1 VLKRYGNPLLHEAE
15 AWSLKAA
22 ISWLRDLR
30 FSCIAIEL
38 DCKLVVDGITGE
50 LNLCTEFDTMLHAC
64 KALLLSS
71 SNFRINFI
79 MRQTNNIA
87 HLLARATLSFA
98 SLQNFD
104 YILSCIEFQLL
115 NEMN

>member
-1 VLKRYGNPLLHEAE
+1 
-15 AWSLKAA
+15 
-22 ISWLRDLR
+22 
-30 FSCIAIEL
+30 
-38 DCKLVVDGITGE
+38 VVDGITSK
-50 LNLCTEFDTMLHAC
+50 LNLRTEFGTMLHAR

-87 HLLARATLSFA
+87 HLLARAASSFA

-104 YILSCIEFQLL
+104 HILSYIEFQLL